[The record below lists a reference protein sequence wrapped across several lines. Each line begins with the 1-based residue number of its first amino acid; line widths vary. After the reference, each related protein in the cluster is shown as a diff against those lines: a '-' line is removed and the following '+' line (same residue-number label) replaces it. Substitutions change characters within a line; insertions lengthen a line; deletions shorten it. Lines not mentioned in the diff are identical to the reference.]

1 MTHILTIS
9 KSIFQSLPI
18 TNQNSNWIEGPITTR
33 AHTIPL
39 IWPNIKEKGWE
50 TTKVQTIINLA
61 VAVARGCSSNF
72 RCLIIHPGGNA
83 PDFGLSLKSD
93 GFKVGPP
100 CQGVDNKIAAIACFL
115 CTKICICCNS
125 LCNICATKA
134 KTCFMYFLLFCR
146 KCLIKW

>member
-1 MTHILTIS
+1 M
-9 KSIFQSLPI
+9 
-18 TNQNSNWIEGPITTR
+18 
-33 AHTIPL
+33 
-39 IWPNIKEKGWE
+39 
-50 TTKVQTIINLA
+50 
-61 VAVARGCSSNF
+61 AVARGCSSNF

-146 KCLIKW
+146 KCLINMIINVIKSNILCNSNLYLSASPRLARAHLTDQSHASVLYSSHLRPSYRLIKYCANLI